1 MNVRG
6 RMVGAVTVIIVVT
19 YTNVEEK
26 MTDIAVAMEGAME
39 METAGGVVT
48 ISVSSTT
55 ALQKG
60 VAATV
65 RVIYTAHVIVTKP
78 ATHSS
83 AGRVT
88 AILQEVRKV

>member
-1 MNVRG
+1 MNVQG
-6 RMVGAVTVIIVVT
+6 KMGEVVTVIIVVT

-60 VAATV
+60 VA
-65 RVIYTAHVIVTKP
+65 VILHAFLTGVCAMET
-78 ATHSS
+78 T
-83 AGRVT
+83 GRVAVT
-88 AILQEVRKV
+88 VSAIV